1 MTTTLSAPTNTDDFF
16 PLLAN
21 SKFGSNSESRSLI
34 LNPKSFRYN
43 RSCSS
48 NRYFFRYG
56 LDLSSKCWHQRLS
69 FSGWFRFLTLMQIER
84 TWHFPEICS
93 LWCFFCAL
101 MICFMGHHR
110 RILEIRLERSSW
122 GPVFAFASCNF
133 PLLRIALI
141 SAAWKYQWYSQ
152 SLSQHL

>member
-1 MTTTLSAPTNTDDFF
+1 MAMTTTLSAPTNTDDFF

-21 SKFGSNSESRSLI
+21 SKFGSNSGSRSLI
-34 LNPKSFRYN
+34 LNPKSFRYY

-48 NRYFFRYG
+48 NFHFFRYG
-56 LDLSSKCWHQRLS
+56 LDLSSKCWHRHPG

-84 TWHFPEICS
+84 TWHFPEICL

-141 SAAWKYQWYSQ
+141 SAA
-152 SLSQHL
+152 